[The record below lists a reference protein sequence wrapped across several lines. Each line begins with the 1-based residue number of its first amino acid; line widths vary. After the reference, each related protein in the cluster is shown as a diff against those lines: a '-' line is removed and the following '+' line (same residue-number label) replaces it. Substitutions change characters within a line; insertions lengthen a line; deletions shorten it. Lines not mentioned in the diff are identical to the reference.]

1 MATQLHPQ
9 EVPLPV
15 SSPPTVAVTGARLAL
30 IDYER
35 TLDWIEAMVA
45 AGERGYICVCNVHTV
60 TAAHED
66 PELRAAL
73 ESSSFNVPD
82 GQPLVWAL
90 TALGYRLS
98 GRVYGPE
105 LMARACARA
114 VGGTPRLYLY
124 GGRNQGAL
132 VQLALNLRRRYPG
145 INIVGGYAP
154 PHRELTSEEEDAIV
168 DGINRSGADVV
179 WVGIGVPKQEKWMAR
194 MRARLE
200 APVLVGVGA
209 AFDFHA
215 GLVPQAPSWLQRMGL
230 EWSYRLAR
238 EPRRLWRRYLRY
250 NPRFV
255 YRAASQLVSER
266 RRAHAV
272 AQFDG
277 GPRWRRMSAGSAGDL
292 ASPVASIV
300 IPTRKRPGYLDAAL
314 ASVVP
319 QAERAGAEV
328 IVVNDGGDP
337 VTTEVATRYGAT
349 VVVLPQAAG
358 ANAARNVGLR
368 EARGELMLLID
379 DDISAPDGWLQ
390 ALLDGAAASPDSDV
404 FGGPIRPVL
413 EGGGPRACG
422 REPAP
427 ITSLELGP
435 EDHDVEL
442 VWSANMAIRKRALQ
456 AVGPFDETLA
466 VCGDEE
472 DWVRRYGAKGGR
484 VRYLGAAEV
493 EHRRIEA
500 DATVRSLARAA
511 YGRGRAARRYDLH
524 RGSAPPIRAELRT
537 LAGCAWHAAY
547 RRCGTGIVL
556 GAEAAGRLREALLQ
570 A

>member
-1 MATQLHPQ
+1 MVT
-9 EVPLPV
+9 
-15 SSPPTVAVTGARLAL
+15 VTGARLAL

-35 TLDWIEAMVA
+35 TLDWIDAMVA
-45 AGERGYICVCNVHTV
+45 AGERGYLCVCNVHTV
-60 TAAHED
+60 TAAHD
-66 PELRAAL
+66 DTELRAAL
-73 ESSSFNVPD
+73 GSSSFNVPD

-90 TALGYRLS
+90 GALGYRLS

-114 VGGTPRLYLY
+114 VDGTPRFYLY

-168 DGINRSGADVV
+168 AEINRSRADVV

-194 MRARLE
+194 MRGRLD

-209 AFDFHA
+209 AFDFLA
-215 GLVPQAPSWLQRMGL
+215 GLVPQAPPWMQRMGL

-238 EPRRLWRRYLRY
+238 EPRRLWKRYLRY

-255 YRAASQLVSER
+255 YRIAAQLMEER
-266 RRAHAV
+266 RRAQA
-272 AQFDG
+272 AARLEES
-277 GPRWRRMSAGSAGDL
+277 PRWRRMSTGSARDL
-292 ASPVASIV
+292 KTPVASIV

-337 VTTEVATRYGAT
+337 VTTEVAKSYGAT
-349 VVVLPQAAG
+349 VVSLPRAAG

-379 DDISAPDGWLQ
+379 DDIKAPEGWLQ
-390 ALLDGAAASPDSDV
+390 ALLDGAAATPDRDV
-404 FGGPIRPVL
+404 FGGPIRPAL
-413 EGGGPRACG
+413 AGGGPSGCG

-427 ITSLELGP
+427 ITSLDLGS

-442 VWSANMAIRKRALQ
+442 VWSANMAIRKRALRN
-456 AVGPFDETLA
+456 VGAFDETLA
-466 VCGDEE
+466 GCGEEE
-472 DWVRRYGAKGGR
+472 DWLRRYHARGGR
-484 VRYLGAAEV
+484 VRYLAAAGV
-493 EHRRIEA
+493 EHPRMAA
-500 DATVRSLARAA
+500 DATVRSLSRAA
-511 YGRGRAARRYDLH
+511 YARGRAARRYDLH
-524 RGSAPPIRAELRT
+524 RSAAPPVRAELRT
-537 LAGCAWHAAY
+537 LAGCAWHVVH
-547 RRCGTGIVL
+547 RRCATGIVL
-556 GAEAAGRLREALLQ
+556 SAEAAGRLREAILQ
-570 A
+570 G

>member
-1 MATQLHPQ
+1 MATQLHRQ
-9 EVPLPV
+9 ELPLPV
-15 SSPPTVAVTGARLAL
+15 PVPPTVAVTGARLAL

-35 TLDWIEAMVA
+35 TLDWIESMVA

-90 TALGYRLS
+90 NALGYRLS

-114 VGGTPRLYLY
+114 TEGTPSFYLY

-154 PHRELTSEEEDAIV
+154 PHRELTADEEDAIV
-168 DGINRSGADVV
+168 DQINRSGADVV

-194 MRARLE
+194 LRARLD

-215 GLVPQAPSWLQRMGL
+215 GLVPQAPSWLQRVGL

-238 EPRRLWRRYLRY
+238 EPRRLWKRYLRY
-250 NPRFV
+250 NPRFL
-255 YRAASQLVSER
+255 YRAARQLVRER
-266 RRAHAV
+266 RREQAV
-272 AQFDG
+272 AQLNG
-277 GPRWRRMSAGSAGDL
+277 SARPRRMSTGSASDL
-292 ASPVASIV
+292 VAPVASIV

-328 IVVNDGGDP
+328 IVVNDGADP
-337 VTTEVATRYGAT
+337 VTTEVATRYGAK
-349 VVVLPQAAG
+349 VVALPQASG

-379 DDISAPDGWLQ
+379 DDIDAPDGWLQ
-390 ALLDGAAASPDSDV
+390 ALLDGAAASPDRDV
-404 FGGPIRPVL
+404 FGGPIRPAL
-413 EGGGPRACG
+413 AGGGPSGCG

-427 ITSLELGP
+427 ITSLELGS

-456 AVGPFDETLA
+456 AVGTFDESLA
-466 VCGDEE
+466 GCGEEE
-472 DWVRRYGAKGGR
+472 DWLRRYHATGGR
-484 VRYLGAAEV
+484 VRYLAAAGV
-493 EHRRIEA
+493 EHPRVPA
-500 DATVRSLARAA
+500 DATIRSLSRAA
-511 YGRGRAARRYDLH
+511 YARGRAARRYDLH
-524 RGSAPPIRAELRT
+524 RGAVPPIKSEVRT
-537 LAGCAWHAAY
+537 LAGCAWHVVY
-547 RRCGTGIVL
+547 RRCATGIVL
-556 GAEAAGRLREALLQ
+556 SAEAAGRLREAIRQ
-570 A
+570 G